1 MKVTWSKRAIRN
13 AAAIHEYIAK
23 DSEANAALVAGR
35 LLRAVELLN
44 THPDVGR
51 PGRVHGTRELVVPGT
66 PWVIPYWIRHGR
78 LQLIAVLHGRQKW
91 PMKF

>member
-13 AAAIHEYIAK
+13 ANEIHEYIAK
-23 DSEANAALVAGR
+23 DSEQNAAQVAER

-44 THPDVGR
+44 THPEIGR
-51 PGRVHGTRELVVPGT
+51 PGRVFGTRELVVPGT
-66 PWVIPYWIRHGR
+66 PCVIPYWIRHGR